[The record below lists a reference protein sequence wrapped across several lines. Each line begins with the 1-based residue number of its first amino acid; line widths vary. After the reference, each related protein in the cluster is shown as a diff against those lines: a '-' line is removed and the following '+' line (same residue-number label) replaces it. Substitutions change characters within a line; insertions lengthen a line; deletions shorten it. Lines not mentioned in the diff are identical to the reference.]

1 MYNRIVVGHILLGF
15 AAIFFVIGG
24 VGAVT
29 GTNETGA
36 AGQLTAYPATYQI
49 TVTQV
54 AHGTIVPGTII
65 VDFGATP
72 SFTITPDAGYHIA
85 SITANGAAVNV
96 TAPSGQ
102 SYKFR
107 SISSNGSLTAIFAI
121 NTPSLE
127 LVLAAVI
134 IVAAIIFIWRLP
146 ESKYKSKD
154 ALATHE
160 KQEINS
166 VKEISEKIRN
176 LEAEKNK
183 SKGALATHE
192 KQEINSVKE
201 ISEKIRNLEAEKKNL
216 LLEIEELKKT
226 ADAKVAALENEVNAL
241 REEVKSLK
249 P

>member
-1 MYNRIVVGHILLGF
+1 MYNRRAVGYILLGF
-15 AAIFFVIGG
+15 AAVFFVLGW

-36 AGQLTAYPATYQI
+36 TWQLTAYPATYQI
-49 TVTQV
+49 TVTQG

-72 SFTITPDAGYHIA
+72 SFTITPNAGYHIA

-102 SYKFR
+102 SYQFS
-107 SISSNGSLTAIFAI
+107 SISSDGSLTATFAI

-154 ALATHE
+154 ALTTDE
-160 KQEINS
+160 KQKINS

-176 LEAEKNK
+176 LEVEK
-183 SKGALATHE
+183 
-192 KQEINSVKE
+192 
-201 ISEKIRNLEAEKKNL
+201 RNL
-216 LLEIEELKKT
+216 LLDIEELKKM
-226 ADAKVAALENEVNAL
+226 ADAKASALENEVNAL
-241 REEVKSLK
+241 REEVKSQK